1 MVILRRLR
9 DIRTLLCGAAL
20 RMAFFGET
28 SHYAHAKVKASLG
41 DRKNYS
47 PLSSP
52 LKAYLGGFV

>member
-1 MVILRRLR
+1 
-9 DIRTLLCGAAL
+9 
-20 RMAFFGET
+20 MAFFGET

-47 PLSSP
+47 ALSSP